1 VLLISA
7 VSLLVLTFA
16 SVFTDVKAHMGQE
29 MMGYGYGMGPGMMWR
44 GGYDGLY
51 CPYCGQPVEPGAG
64 YGMGPG
70 MMGPWMMGPWMMGP
84 GMMGP
89 WMMGP
94 RYRGYAPRYGEPQKP
109 LEEKD
114 VKAMLE
120 DYIKSTRNPNLKVGK
135 IKEKEDTFEVEIL
148 TKDNSLVDKVIVD
161 KFTGWMR
168 SAY

>member
-1 VLLISA
+1 MRKALFILLMSF
-7 VSLLVLTFA
+7 LVVAFSFFGSEVQA
-16 SVFTDVKAHMGQE
+16 RVGQG
-29 MMGYGYGMGPGMMWR
+29 MMGYGYGMGPEMMWR
-44 GGYDGLY
+44 GGYGGWY
-51 CPYCGQPVEPGAG
+51 CPYCGQPVSPRGG

-70 MMGPWMMGPWMMGP
+70 MMGPWMMGP

-94 RYRGYAPRYGEPQKP
+94 GYPGYGPRYGEPQKP

-114 VKAMLE
+114 VKAVVK
-120 DYIKSTRNPNLKVGK
+120 DYIESTRNPNLKMGK
-135 IKEKEDTFEVEIL
+135 IKEMENFFEVEIL
-148 TKDNSLVDKVIVD
+148 TKDNSLVDKILVD